1 MLYPYMAHGE
11 TKDKMVSLSLLSHHI
26 KGGWDL
32 LHQVIFTAG
41 DTEVTQ
47 MLLLALGHSLMGK
60 K

>member
-1 MLYPYMAHGE
+1 MAHGE